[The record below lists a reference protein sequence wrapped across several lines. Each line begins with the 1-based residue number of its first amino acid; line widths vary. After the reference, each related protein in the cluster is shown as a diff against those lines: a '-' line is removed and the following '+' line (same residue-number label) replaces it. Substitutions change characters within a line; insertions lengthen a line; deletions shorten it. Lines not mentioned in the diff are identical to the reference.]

1 MLNASANCVKPLL
14 LSTLILAYGAVAL
27 PAATLERLS
36 LDDLIGKSTMI
47 VRGKILNSYTAT
59 SGPVIYTH
67 YRIQTS
73 ETLKGTPNGV
83 VEIQL
88 PGGISGNLRQ
98 TFAGVPQFKSGDE
111 YVFFLWTGK
120 SGSTQVLGLTQGL
133 FSVAPGGGKD
143 PLTTRTASHEVMLE
157 RGSGKQVK
165 DQTLTMHL
173 SELRARIQSGK
184 SGAPGAVK

>member
-1 MLNASANCVKPLL
+1 MLNASPTRVKPLL
-14 LSTLILAYGAVAL
+14 LSILMLAYGAVAL

-36 LDDLIGKSTMI
+36 LDDLIGKSTTI
-47 VRGKILNSYTAT
+47 VRGKILNSYTAA

-73 ETLKGTPNGV
+73 EILKGTPNGT

-88 PGGISGNLRQ
+88 PGGTAGNLRQ
-98 TFAGVPQFKSGDE
+98 TFAGVPQFKAGDE

-133 FSVAPGGGKD
+133 FSIASGSAKD
-143 PLTTRTASHEVMLE
+143 PLTTRPASHETMLD
-157 RGSGKQVK
+157 RGTGKQVK

-173 SELRARIQSGK
+173 SELRARIHSST
-184 SGAPGAVK
+184 SGAAK